1 MRGII
6 IFCVVAG
13 ASLPVF
19 AAPQVSAEIKAL
31 SEDAHCMLDVLK
43 TTSRIED
50 IRTRLSPR
58 GYLEI
63 EFGYDSS
70 AGSLITSRFEVIRVR
85 ETDGFA
91 YRDLEPH
98 YIGTSGVMENLVNRW
113 RDECRAVELPAG
125 AP

>member
-1 MRGII
+1 MRRII

-19 AAPQVSAEIKAL
+19 AAPQVSADTKAL

-43 TTSRIED
+43 TTSGVED

-58 GYLEI
+58 GHLEI
-63 EFGYDSS
+63 EFAYDSS

-85 ETDGFA
+85 ETDSFS

-98 YIGTSGVMENLVNRW
+98 YIGTSGLIDSLYNRW
-113 RDECRAVELPAG
+113 RDECRAVELTAG
-125 AP
+125 VP